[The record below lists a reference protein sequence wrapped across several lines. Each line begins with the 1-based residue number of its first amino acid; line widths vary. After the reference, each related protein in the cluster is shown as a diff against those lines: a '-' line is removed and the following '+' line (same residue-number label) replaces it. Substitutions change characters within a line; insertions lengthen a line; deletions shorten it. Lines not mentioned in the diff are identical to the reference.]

1 MMILYSRV
9 ALDRVGVAIGAGG
22 ALLCHAA
29 LEEGVAVSVGMF
41 SSTDVGVE
49 WICGRANWQLL
60 RSHWFG
66 C

>member
-1 MMILYSRV
+1 MILNSRV
-9 ALDRVGVAIGAGG
+9 ALDRVGVAADAGG
-22 ALLCHAA
+22 ALCHAV
-29 LEEGVAVSVGMF
+29 LEEGIAVSVGVF
-41 SSTDVGVE
+41 SGTDVGVE